1 LILIIAAIVVATAA
15 GIGAERFS
23 GVHPNTF
30 VHTVASDVLN
40 GNP

>member
-1 LILIIAAIVVATAA
+1 MVPVTAV
-15 GIGAERFS
+15 GPGAERFS
-23 GVHPNTF
+23 GVHANTF